1 MSSDDKELTY
11 LIKCM
16 KKKFEIE
23 EEGDIGDYL
32 GIQIKRNQD
41 GSMLLTQPQLIQS
54 ILEDLGPTAD
64 NVKGR
69 TTAALKTVLIH

>member
-1 MSSDDKELTY
+1 
-11 LIKCM
+11 M

-54 ILEDLGPTAD
+54 ILEDLGLTAD

-69 TTAALKTVLIH
+69 MTAALKTVLIH